1 MGPLKSLNCRKYNI
15 TLTDI
20 LVVLKLEGCV
30 NTTIP
35 SESCGILFLVSPVG
49 QQISQSFCGLLSW
62 KMIITL
68 YIGGLE
74 ISLQNNLSIIWLLGK
89 QQRFRPQISLILL
102 SFV

>member
-35 SESCGILFLVSPVG
+35 SESCVN
-49 QQISQSFCGLLSW
+49 
-62 KMIITL
+62 IIPR
-68 YIGGLE
+68 E
-74 ISLQNNLSIIWLLGK
+74 SCRSADFSIILWFVIMENDNYSLH
-89 QQRFRPQISLILL
+89 RRP
-102 SFV
+102 

>member
-35 SESCGILFLVSPVG
+35 SESCVN
-49 QQISQSFCGLLSW
+49 
-62 KMIITL
+62 ITPS
-68 YIGGLE
+68 E
-74 ISLQNNLSIIWLLGK
+74 SCRSADFSIILW
-89 QQRFRPQISLILL
+89 FVIMENDNYSLHRRL
-102 SFV
+102 